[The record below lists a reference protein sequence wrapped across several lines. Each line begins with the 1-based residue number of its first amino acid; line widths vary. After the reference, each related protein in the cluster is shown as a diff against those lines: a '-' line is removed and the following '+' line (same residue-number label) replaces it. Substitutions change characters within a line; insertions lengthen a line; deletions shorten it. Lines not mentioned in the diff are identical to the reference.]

1 MESSP
6 EGLLSRVSMVG
17 REDEIQP
24 YTGLVFLRIPALSD
38 DAPGLLSLHVTAAG
52 TWEPFLQIIAGSAVA
67 PMHPLTLSS
76 HVLPRLLGCCAR
88 EGDLHSLPSC
98 LP

>member
-6 EGLLSRVSMVG
+6 EGLLSRVRMVG

-52 TWEPFLQIIAGSAVA
+52 TWEP
-67 PMHPLTLSS
+67 LSS
-76 HVLPRLLGCCAR
+76 DHRQGLLWLLCI
-88 EGDLHSLPSC
+88 H
-98 LP
+98 